1 MFWSA
6 RNTCHTINHQSTI
19 PHAMSVM
26 PITPT
31 KRIRR
36 TLFDDAPATP
46 PRPLKKKRLLFTDV
60 TPESSPEKLQ
70 FGPQS
75 IFLRTKALLQKSS
88 ELVTLN
94 NNGGAL
100 PARTKEYEH
109 LMTFLTKSISEHRS
123 DSLYITGP
131 PGTGKTAQ
139 LDMIIR
145 QKFQSLPLSLS
156 MAGSAHPPR
165 HTNPHLQNLSWFE
178 LPDGR
183 LESVAVTSIN
193 CLSLSDPSSIFQKI
207 FDSFQDLN
215 GPTLQIKNMHQLQ
228 RFLEPYHKRTTFV
241 VVLDEMDRLLHSNT
255 NETQSVRTILELFLL
270 AKLPTVSFVL
280 IGMANSLDMKDR
292 FLSRLNLNRDL
303 LPQTIVFQPYT
314 AEQMYEIIIQ
324 KLSSL
329 PSIIFQPMA
338 IRFAAK
344 KCAGNTGDL
353 RKLFDVLRGSV
364 EIYELENRL
373 QLSSMNKSMRSTQV
387 PLTPTN
393 SPVKQPSSQPQG
405 KIGLNYIAKVFSKFM
420 NNNSTRTRISKLN
433 IQQKL
438 ILCTIIQSL
447 KINSDATMDESF
459 DHYIKVITKTDTLAP
474 LQRNEFLEIC
484 TILETCGL
492 VSIKKTKC
500 KGKTKRFVDKID
512 VDLDMREFYDEM
524 TKISILKP
532 FLR

>member
-1 MFWSA
+1 MSA
-6 RNTCHTINHQSTI
+6 I
-19 PHAMSVM
+19 PV
-26 PITPT
+26 TPT

-36 TLFDDAPATP
+36 NLFDDAPATP
-46 PRPLKKKRLLFTDV
+46 PRPLKRKKLNFTAF
-60 TPESSPEKLQ
+60 TPESSPEKLE
-70 FGPQS
+70 FGPKS
-75 IFLRTKALLQKSS
+75 VFLRTKALLQKSS

-94 NNGGAL
+94 SNDGAL
-100 PARTKEYEH
+100 PARSKEYRQV
-109 LMTFLTKSISEHRS
+109 MDFLVESISGQKS

-145 QKFQSLPLSLS
+145 QKFQVLPLSTS
-156 MAGSAHPPR
+156 MERSQQPPR
-165 HTNPHLQNLSWFE
+165 HTNPRLQNLSWFE
-178 LPDGR
+178 LPGGR

-193 CLSLSDPSSIFQKI
+193 CISLSEPSSIFQKI

-215 GPTLQIKNMHQLQ
+215 GPTLQMKNMHHLQ
-228 RFLEPYHKRTTFV
+228 RFLEPYHKKTTFV
-241 VVLDEMDRLLHSNT
+241 VMLDEMDRLLHANT

-292 FLSRLNLNRDL
+292 FLSRLNLNRGL
-303 LPQTIVFQPYT
+303 LPKTIVFQPYT
-314 AEQMYEIIIQ
+314 AEQMYEIVIQ

-329 PSIIFQPMA
+329 PTIIFQPMA
-338 IRFAAK
+338 IKFAAK

-353 RKLFDVLRGSV
+353 RKLFDVLRGSI

-373 QLSSMNKSMRSTQV
+373 LLSSASKSANFPQT
-387 PLTPTN
+387 PLTPAS
-393 SPVKQPSSQPQG
+393 SPVKQSPFQPQG

-420 NNNSTRTRISKLN
+420 NNNSTRTKISKLN

-438 ILCTIIQSL
+438 ILCTVIQSL
-447 KINSDATMDESF
+447 KVNSDATIDESF
-459 DHYIKVITKTDTLAP
+459 DHYIKAITKTDTLAP

-524 TKISILKP
+524 TKITILKP
-532 FLR
+532 FLH

>member
-1 MFWSA
+1 MEYSEHCAALFSSIVPYTFMSA
-6 RNTCHTINHQSTI
+6 I
-19 PHAMSVM
+19 

-31 KRIRR
+31 KRIRKN
-36 TLFDDAPATP
+36 LFDDAPATP
-46 PRPLKKKRLLFTDV
+46 PRPLKRKKLQFTDV

-70 FGPQS
+70 FGSQS

-88 ELVTLN
+88 ELVNLN
-94 NNGGAL
+94 SSDGAL
-100 PARTKEYEH
+100 PARTAEYEQV
-109 LMTFLTKSISEHRS
+109 MNFLAKAISEHRS

-156 MAGSAHPPR
+156 TPRSKDVLR
-165 HTNPHLQNLSWFE
+165 HTNPNLQNLSWFE

-193 CLSLSDPSSIFQKI
+193 CISLGEPSSIFQKI

-215 GPTLQIKNMHQLQ
+215 GPTLQIKNMQHLQ
-228 RFLEPYHKRTTFV
+228 RFLEPYHKKTTFV
-241 VVLDEMDRLLHSNT
+241 VVLDEMDRLLHANT
-255 NETQSVRTILELFLL
+255 SETQSVRTILELFLL

-292 FLSRLNLNRDL
+292 FLSRLNLDRGL

-314 AEQMYEIIIQ
+314 AEQMYEIVIQ
-324 KLSSL
+324 KMSSL
-329 PSIIFQPMA
+329 PTIIFQPMA
-338 IRFAAK
+338 IKFAAK

-353 RKLFDVLRGSV
+353 RKLFDVLRGSI
-364 EIYELENRL
+364 EIYELEKRFL
-373 QLSSMNKSMRSTQV
+373 LSPARGSLNSAQV
-387 PLTPTN
+387 PLTPTT
-393 SPVKQPSSQPQG
+393 SPVKKSYPEPQG
-405 KIGLNYIAKVFSKFM
+405 KIGLNYIAKVFSKFV
-420 NNNSTRTRISKLN
+420 NNNSTRTRIAKLN

-447 KINSDATMDESF
+447 KLNSDATIDESF
-459 DHYIKVITKTDTLAP
+459 DHYIKAITKTDTLAP

-532 FLR
+532 FLH

>member
-1 MFWSA
+1 MSA
-6 RNTCHTINHQSTI
+6 I
-19 PHAMSVM
+19 

-36 TLFDDAPATP
+36 NLFSDAPATP
-46 PRPLKKKRLLFTDV
+46 PRPLKRKKLQFADV
-60 TPESSPEKLQ
+60 TPASSPEKLQ

-75 IFLRTKALLQKSS
+75 IYLRTKALLQKSS

-94 NNGGAL
+94 SSDGAL
-100 PARTKEYEH
+100 PARTIEH
-109 LMTFLTKSISEHRS
+109 EQIMDFLAKSISEHKS

-139 LDMIIR
+139 LDMIIK
-145 QKFQSLPLSLS
+145 QKFQPLALSLS
-156 MAGSAHPPR
+156 MAGLSRPQR

-193 CLSLSDPSSIFQKI
+193 CISLSEPSSIFQKI
-207 FDSFQDLN
+207 FDSFQELN
-215 GPTLQIKNMHQLQ
+215 APTVQIKSMQHLQ
-228 RFLEPYHKRTTFV
+228 RFLEIYHKKTTFV
-241 VVLDEMDRLLHSNT
+241 VVLDEMDRLLHANT
-255 NETQSVRTILELFLL
+255 NETQSVKTILELFLL

-280 IGMANSLDMKDR
+280 VGMANSLDMKDR

-303 LPQTIVFQPYT
+303 LPRTIVFQPYT
-314 AEQMYEIIIQ
+314 AEQMYEIILQ

-329 PSIIFQPMA
+329 PTIIFQPMA
-338 IRFAAK
+338 IKFAAK

-364 EIYELENRL
+364 EVYELESRML
-373 QLSSMNKSMRSTQV
+373 LSPTNKSMAHAAKV

-393 SPVKQPSSQPQG
+393 SPVKQPSPQPQR
-405 KIGLNYIAKVFSKFM
+405 KVGLNHIAKVFTKFM
-420 NNNSTRTRISKLN
+420 NNNSTRTRITKLN

-447 KINSDATMDESF
+447 KLNSDATIDESF
-459 DHYIKVITKTDTLAP
+459 DHYVKAITKTDTLAP

-500 KGKTKRFVDKID
+500 KGKTKRLVDKIN

-532 FLR
+532 FLH